1 MLKKML
7 IRWFAALVL
16 VMITYNPTSFNY
28 VQWAMHNF
36 ETNLSVV
43 ILLGLI
49 LFVAYAVFVR
59 ATLHSIGKVGIIM
72 IVAVIAV
79 LLWVLYD
86 KGLLDPANST
96 VMTWIGLIALSVIL
110 GIGLSWSIIRRRISG
125 QLDTLG
131 GDGDA
136 HHDDD
141 V

>member
-7 IRWFAALVL
+7 IRWAAALIL

-28 VQWAMHNF
+28 VNWARASYDAQ
-36 ETNLSVV
+36 LSVV

-49 LFVAYAVFVR
+49 LFVAYAIFVR
-59 ATLHSIGKVGIIM
+59 ATLQSIGKIGIGLV
-72 IVAVIAV
+72 VAVIAV

-96 VMTWIGLIALSVIL
+96 VMTWIGLVTLSFVL

-125 QLDTLG
+125 QLDVRES
-131 GDGDA
+131 DV
-136 HHDDD
+136 HDDVD
-141 V
+141 E

>member
-7 IRWFAALVL
+7 IRWAAALIL
-16 VMITYNPTSFNY
+16 VFITYNPTSLNY
-28 VQWAMHNF
+28 VRWAIDSYA
-36 ETNLSVV
+36 TNLSVV

-59 ATLHSIGKVGIIM
+59 ATLQSTGKVGIGM
-72 IVAVIAV
+72 IVAVIGV

-96 VMTWIGLIALSVIL
+96 LMTWIGLVALSLIL

-125 QLDTLG
+125 QVDTR
-131 GDGDA
+131 
-136 HHDDD
+136 HSDDD
-141 V
+141 HEVDV